1 MATRNY
7 TRGNSENEISIA
19 VTIGTTGI
27 AHTSVGLHRG
37 TGQKLIV
44 VESHR
49 NSANIPKKGISS
61 ASDLENC
68 KIIVVT
74 AIDFSDVDPA
84 NWESAQQNLFTR
96 YIMSGGLSGIQT
108 YNHDTDDVTVF
119 LDGQLIIVT
128 KVIILL

>member
-7 TRGNSENEISIA
+7 TRGNSANEISIA
-19 VTIGTTGI
+19 ATIGTPGI
-27 AHTSVGLHRG
+27 AHTSVALHRG
-37 TGQKLIV
+37 TGQKLIIA
-44 VESHR
+44 ESGID
-49 NSANIPKKGISS
+49 SGNIPKTAFGT
-61 ASDLENC
+61 APDLENC

-74 AIDFSDVDPA
+74 AIDFSDIDPA
-84 NWESAQQNLFTR
+84 NWESARQNLFTR
-96 YIMSGGLSGIQT
+96 YGMSGGLSGAQV